1 MTVAT
6 RFFRKCEVL
15 LLHFAGGVDLRTV
28 KLQSTVRSKLR
39 VWSELSVE
47 QDSRSHSR
55 RGQSSGADKLQSAV
69 ELQSTVKPEAGR
81 AGTKFRVRTKFRPR
95 TKLFQA
101 RSNFKHGG
109 CKGRQFKEIAD
120 DLDIPKEAE
129 GSAIAFPIFL
139 FLHI

>member
-81 AGTKFRVRTKFRPR
+81 AGTKFRPR